1 MRGSGASMKSTLC
14 LGVSALYAVS
24 ERARE
29 CVVLKPYVTEG
40 N

>member
-1 MRGSGASMKSTLC
+1 MKSTLC